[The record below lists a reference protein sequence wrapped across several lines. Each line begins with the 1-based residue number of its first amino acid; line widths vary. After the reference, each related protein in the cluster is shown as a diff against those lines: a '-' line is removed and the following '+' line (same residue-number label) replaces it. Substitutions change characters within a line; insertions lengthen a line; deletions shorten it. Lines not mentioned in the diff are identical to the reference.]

1 MAGLA
6 QSRRWTVLT
15 SDERVERELSERLGV
30 PPLVAR
36 VLSARGHVDPAE
48 ATAFL
53 EASLDES
60 WEDPLVIP
68 GMSEVAD
75 RLDRALDSSETIAV
89 FGDFDVDGMTS
100 TCLLTLALR
109 RLGGD
114 AHPFIPYRFG
124 EGYGLSREALER
136 VVRSCDPDLVVT
148 VDNGIAAANEVDW
161 LLERGIDVV
170 VTDHH
175 EPADLVPVGIPV
187 TDPKLSAN
195 CPSHELAGAGV
206 ALKLVCELGRRR
218 GIPDLWRSY
227 TDVAALGTLSDM
239 MLQAAAPL
247 TGHYGIELEDVIIR
261 QIRYSDDLTESVYAR
276 MIKERSQIAEAYR
289 SYGRGQLL
297 SWQGRTQND
306 KMTILSGAYAESE
319 RIKGE
324 ADSEAAAI
332 YRSSYGADPEFF
344 RLWTTLESY
353 RRTMPGLDKTLTTD
367 AEYFDYI
374 YSPSGT

>member
-1 MAGLA
+1 MKKLITIISAIVLLLAFIILLGPFYVVTEGEQAIVTRFGKIVDSETESGLKLKMPVVDTVTKYPKMLLSWDGEA
-6 QSRRWTVLT
+6 QRIPTKENQFIWVDSTARWRIADPVRYYATVKTLDGGIARLNDVLDSTIRTVISENYLADAVRSTNQINSISYEENIDSVENSEDRETLRSLT
-15 SDERVERELSERLGV
+15 STQMKL
-30 PPLVAR
+30 
-36 VLSARGHVDPAE
+36 
-48 ATAFL
+48 
-53 EASLDES
+53 
-60 WEDPLVIP
+60 
-68 GMSEVAD
+68 
-75 RLDRALDSSETIAV
+75 ETISI
-89 FGDFDVDGMTS
+89 GRDG
-100 TCLLTLALR
+100 
-109 RLGGD
+109 
-114 AHPFIPYRFG
+114 
-124 EGYGLSREALER
+124 
-136 VVRSCDPDLVVT
+136 
-148 VDNGIAAANEVDW
+148 
-161 LLERGIDVV
+161 
-170 VTDHH
+170 
-175 EPADLVPVGIPV
+175 
-187 TDPKLSAN
+187 
-195 CPSHELAGAGV
+195 
-206 ALKLVCELGRRR
+206 
-218 GIPDLWRSY
+218 
-227 TDVAALGTLSDM
+227 LSDM

-306 KMTILSGAYAESE
+306 KMTILSEAYAESE
-319 RIKGE
+319 SIKGE

>member
-1 MAGLA
+1 MGRFDCPLEDFADAVRSTNQINSISYEENIDSVENSEDRETLR
-6 QSRRWTVLT
+6 SLT
-15 SDERVERELSERLGV
+15 STQMKL
-30 PPLVAR
+30 
-36 VLSARGHVDPAE
+36 
-48 ATAFL
+48 
-53 EASLDES
+53 
-60 WEDPLVIP
+60 
-68 GMSEVAD
+68 
-75 RLDRALDSSETIAV
+75 ETISI
-89 FGDFDVDGMTS
+89 GRDG
-100 TCLLTLALR
+100 
-109 RLGGD
+109 
-114 AHPFIPYRFG
+114 
-124 EGYGLSREALER
+124 
-136 VVRSCDPDLVVT
+136 
-148 VDNGIAAANEVDW
+148 
-161 LLERGIDVV
+161 
-170 VTDHH
+170 
-175 EPADLVPVGIPV
+175 
-187 TDPKLSAN
+187 
-195 CPSHELAGAGV
+195 
-206 ALKLVCELGRRR
+206 
-218 GIPDLWRSY
+218 
-227 TDVAALGTLSDM
+227 LSDM